1 MKAAQP
7 EVLAATRV
15 NPGETLRQ
23 ARENNGWTLAE
34 VALKL
39 NLTASSLSN
48 LETGAFD
55 KLPGHTLP
63 VATSAPMPNCWAW
76 TRQP

>member
-23 ARENNGWTLAE
+23 ARETMDGRW
-34 VALKL
+34 LK
-39 NLTASSLSN
+39 S
-48 LETGAFD
+48 
-55 KLPGHTLP
+55 P
-63 VATSAPMPNCWAW
+63 
-76 TRQP
+76 